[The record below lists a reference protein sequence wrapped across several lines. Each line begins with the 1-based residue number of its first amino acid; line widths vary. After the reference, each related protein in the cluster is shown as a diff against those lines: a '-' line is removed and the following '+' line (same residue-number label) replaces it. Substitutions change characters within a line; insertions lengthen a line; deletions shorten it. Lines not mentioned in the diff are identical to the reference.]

1 VGQETLILSVQLRV
15 SPEPSQFSALSSLVE
30 NYMNAVR
37 EVVQFCIATGIT
49 SLKQVYHALYR
60 YLRERYQL
68 KARFAIDAIRHGIS
82 IAKSWLKN
90 PKRGRMPILKSKVVW
105 LTPNQSYKVDLK
117 QMMVRITD
125 VGELKIIGW
134 HRRLFEY
141 LSKGFQIKE
150 ARLKLTNKGV
160 FLHVSLKG
168 VVQIPDK
175 TKKAVA
181 VDMNMREVVAG
192 DGQKEIR
199 LKTRINDTERI
210 HKQIQRTQKKYS
222 KGKAWMRRK
231 GILSRI
237 RSWFVK
243 IKNITDDQA
252 KKIAYQIVQFAKERG
267 ADTIVLEDLNG
278 MLQNV
283 IKKLPKKIRRKL
295 YNSGIRKIQ
304 RWIEVEAKKEGLK
317 VEYVNPKYSSTTCP
331 KCGAKL
337 KRQKGRTMVCPKC
350 GFKADRD
357 TVAVLNLLKRLDGRG
372 SLALSTAPGMTVL
385 PSITNLALKSGEES
399 Q

>member
-1 VGQETLILSVQLRV
+1 VGKETVVLAVQLKV
-15 SPEPSQFSALSSLVE
+15 SPEPSQLSALSSLVE

-37 EVVQFCIATGIT
+37 EVVQFCISTGIT

-60 YLRERYQL
+60 HLRERYQL

-82 IAKSWLKN
+82 VAKSWLRN
-90 PKRGRMPILKSKVVW
+90 PRKGRLPILKSKVVW
-105 LTPNQSYKVDLK
+105 LTPNKSYKVDLK
-117 QMMVRITD
+117 QMKVRITD

-141 LSKGFQIKE
+141 LSRGFEIKE

-160 FLHVSLKG
+160 FLYVSLKG
-168 VVQIPDK
+168 TVQIPDK
-175 TKKAVA
+175 TAKAIA

-199 LKTRINDTERI
+199 LKTRIDDTERI
-210 HKQIQRTQKKYS
+210 HKQIQRTQKKYGE
-222 KGKAWMRRK
+222 GKAWLRRE
-231 GILSRI
+231 GILNRIKSWFERI
-237 RSWFVK
+237 R
-243 IKNITDDQA
+243 NITDDQA

-295 YNSGIRKIQ
+295 YHSGIRKVQ
-304 RWIEVEAKKEGLK
+304 YWIEVEAKKEGLR

-331 KCGAKL
+331 KCGTRL
-337 KRQKGRTMVCPKC
+337 KREKGRTMVCPNC

-357 TVAVLNLLKRLDGRG
+357 TVAVLNLLNRLDVGG
-372 SLALSTAPGMTVL
+372 SLRLLNAPGMTNETRATGGTS
-385 PSITNLALKSGEES
+385 PI
-399 Q
+399 